1 MCTVWFIK
9 KTNWILEDTGISFK
23 WATDVCVLSRRR
35 FPLPAFWH
43 RGQFRWI
50 SRAENHQGSI
60 QADPTG
66 NTQKHNYASDF
77 LSGGPQRSMSKVQN
91 ECRFSYSMVKCWAF
105 SSRWANFVK
114 VRHRL
119 YQLFLLCLP
128 FRALWAS
135 VRERAFTTSTTLS
148 STRWCLK

>member
-50 SRAENHQGSI
+50 SRAEDHQGSI

-66 NTQKHNYASDF
+66 NTQKHSYASQTSCLEVHNAVWAKRRMSADF
-77 LSGGPQRSMSKVQN
+77 LTAWLDVEHFPADEPTLSK
-91 ECRFSYSMVKCWAF
+91 CDIDYISFSF
-105 SSRWANFVK
+105 FV
-114 VRHRL
+114 
-119 YQLFLLCLP
+119 FLLGLCGQ
-128 FRALWAS
+128 AS
-135 VRERAFTTSTTLS
+135 GREHLQHQQHCHPHVGA
-148 STRWCLK
+148 